1 MWLDE
6 KERKRLI
13 EYQSPFMQ
21 KFAEIKEIMKTE
33 DAEMELADKGIQRV
47 LANAFILDC
56 DIYGIKKYEAMLNI
70 LPNLEDTQ
78 ESRKSRILI
87 RWNDTIPYTW
97 KTFLKKLDL
106 LCDGNYEVRNN
117 FKSGYTVFVT
127 AHLGLPGQVEELGR
141 LLEKILPC
149 NLVIEAE
156 NMVETKTEGAA
167 KMAAVSA
174 VTWNYEIS

>member
-1 MWLDE
+1 MDE
-6 KERKRLI
+6 TERKSLI
-13 EYQSPFMQ
+13 EYQSPFMR

-33 DAEMELADKGIQRV
+33 DDEMGLAGKGIQRV

-56 DIYGIKKYEAMLNI
+56 DIYGIKKYEAMLGI
-70 LPNLEDTQ
+70 LPNAEDTP
-78 ESRKSRILI
+78 ESRKSRILV

-106 LCDGNYEVRNN
+106 LCDGNYKVKNN
-117 FKSGYTVFVT
+117 FKSGYTVSIT
-127 AHLGLPGQVEELGR
+127 AHLELSGQVEELGR

-149 NLVIEAE
+149 NIAIEAE
-156 NMVETKTEGAA
+156 NMIETKTEGTT
-167 KMAAVSA
+167 KMATVNA